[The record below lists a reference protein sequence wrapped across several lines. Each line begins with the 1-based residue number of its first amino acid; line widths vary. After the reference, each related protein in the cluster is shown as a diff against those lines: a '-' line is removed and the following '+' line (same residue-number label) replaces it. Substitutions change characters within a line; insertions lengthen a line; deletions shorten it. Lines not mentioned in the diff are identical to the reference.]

1 MQREG
6 PPLET
11 LLRRL
16 AETPEDFLAEPRI
29 GATGV
34 IEVRAVV
41 ADLLRLGG
49 NQPDPDQLATFA
61 GDVPRSDRNRLAAVL
76 IATWLLADEWFL
88 AAKFSAPELLRILQ
102 DDLRELAG
110 LVAARKFVTEAERRE
125 ELSRLVLAR
134 LGARPAGET
143 PAQAQDRLTTLSS
156 LERARVLKVSQVAAK
171 RAREIREA
179 LARKAAEESADKWT
193 RE

>member
-6 PPLET
+6 PPLEA

-16 AETPEDFLAEPRI
+16 AETPEDFLAEPRF
-29 GATGV
+29 GASGV

-49 NQPDPDQLATFA
+49 HRPEPAPLAAFA
-61 GDVPRSDRNRLAAVL
+61 GEDARRDRNRLASVL

-88 AAKFSAPELLRILQ
+88 AAKFPARELLSILQ
-102 DDLRELAG
+102 DDLRDLAG

-125 ELSRLVLAR
+125 ELARLVLAR

-156 LERARVLKVSQVAAK
+156 VERARVLRVSQAAAQ

>member
-6 PPLET
+6 PPLEL

-16 AETPEDFLAEPRI
+16 TEIPEDFLAEPRI
-29 GATGV
+29 GSSGE

-41 ADLLRLGG
+41 GDLLRLCGQVP
-49 NQPDPDQLATFA
+49 NPAALQAFA
-61 GDVPRSDRNRLAAVL
+61 GVDPRQDRNRLAVTL
-76 IATWLLADEWFL
+76 IVAWLLAEDWFQRAQL
-88 AAKFSAPELLRILQ
+88 PAVDLIKV
-102 DDLRELAG
+102 LREDVAEIAP
-110 LVAARKFVTEAERRE
+110 LVAAKKLVTDPERRE
-125 ELSRLVLAR
+125 EVARLVLAG
-134 LGARPAGET
+134 LGCRPAGESV
-143 PAQAQDRLTTLSS
+143 AQAQDRLTTLSS
-156 LERARVLKVSQVAAK
+156 VERARVLKVSQVAAR